1 MEERMDETRVRVS
14 RPMLKVLKMMIER
27 PLIPFSGAEIGRQ
40 VDLGSGTLYP
50 LLQRLENAGW
60 LKSEWENVDPSEA
73 GRPRR
78 RLYKLTGRGQMMAGR
93 ALAEVQ
99 TAPGVLAWGS

>member
-1 MEERMDETRVRVS
+1 MTATEVRVS
-14 RPMLKVLKMMIER
+14 RQMLKVLKMLMEK
-27 PLIPFSGAEIGRQ
+27 PQTPYSGAEIARQ
-40 VDLGSGTLYP
+40 VAVGSGTLYP

-60 LKSEWENVDPSEA
+60 VKSEWEDVDPREA

-78 RLYKLTGRGQMMAGR
+78 RQYKLTGRGQSEAAK

>member
-1 MEERMDETRVRVS
+1 MDETHVRVS
-14 RPMLKVLKMMIER
+14 RPMLKVLKTMIER
-27 PLIPFSGAEIGRQ
+27 PLIPYSGAEIGRQ

-60 LKSEWENVDPSEA
+60 LKSEWEKIDPA
-73 GRPRR
+73 VVGRPRR
-78 RLYKLTGRGQMMAGR
+78 RLYKLTGRGQTLARR

-99 TAPGVLAWGS
+99 IAPGVLAWGS

>member
-1 MEERMDETRVRVS
+1 MDETPVRVS
-14 RPMLKVLKMMIER
+14 RQMLKVLKMMIER
-27 PLIPFSGAEIGRQ
+27 PLIPCSGAEIGRQ

-60 LKSEWENVDPSEA
+60 LKSQWEKVDPSEA

-78 RLYKLTGRGQMMAGR
+78 RLYKLTGRGQTLAAR

-99 TAPGVLAWGS
+99 MAPGVLAWGS

>member
-1 MEERMDETRVRVS
+1 MDERIRVS

-27 PLIPFSGAEIGRQ
+27 PLTPSSGAEIGRQ
-40 VDLGSGTLYP
+40 ADLGSGTLYP

-60 LKSEWENVDPSEA
+60 LTSKWEKVDPSEA

-78 RLYKLTGRGQMMAGR
+78 RLYKLTGRGQMLAGR

>member
-1 MEERMDETRVRVS
+1 MKESQVRVS
-14 RPMLKVLKMMIER
+14 RPMLMVLKMMIEK
-27 PLIPFSGAEIGRQ
+27 PQTPYSGADIARQIG
-40 VDLGSGTLYP
+40 LGSGTLYP

-60 LKSEWENVDPSEA
+60 MKSEWEEVDPAEA

-78 RLYKLTGRGQMMAGR
+78 RLYKLTGHGQTRAVQ

-99 TAPGVLAWGS
+99 TAPEVFAWRS

>member
-1 MEERMDETRVRVS
+1 MDETHVRVS

-27 PLIPFSGAEIGRQ
+27 PLIPLSGAEIGRQ

-50 LLQRLENAGW
+50 LLRRLENAGW
-60 LKSEWENVDPSEA
+60 LKSEWEEVDPSEV

-78 RLYKLTGRGQMMAGR
+78 RLYKLTGHGQTLAGR

-99 TAPGVLAWGS
+99 MAPGVLAWGS

>member
-1 MEERMDETRVRVS
+1 MDETIRVS

-27 PLIPFSGAEIGRQ
+27 PLTPYSGAEIGRQ
-40 VDLGSGTLYP
+40 ADLGSGTLYP

-60 LKSEWENVDPSEA
+60 LTSKWEKVDPREA

-78 RLYKLTGRGQMMAGR
+78 RLYKLTGRGQMLAGR